1 MTPDEEHDFLARQLK
16 TAHTL
21 GFKKVV
27 IRSHGKELLRS
38 LLPLAE
44 KYDQKL
50 GYEIHAPSGPN
61 DPQVLQMREM
71 YDELQSDRLGFTAD
85 FSLDDALASRR
96 RCCARSARWAWTRST
111 SR

>member
-44 KYDQKL
+44 EYDQYL

-61 DPQVLQMREM
+61 DPAVLQMREM
-71 YDELQSDRLGFTAD
+71 YDELQSERDQLTAYI
-85 FSLDDALASRR
+85 
-96 RCCARSARWAWTRST
+96 TG
-111 SR
+111 